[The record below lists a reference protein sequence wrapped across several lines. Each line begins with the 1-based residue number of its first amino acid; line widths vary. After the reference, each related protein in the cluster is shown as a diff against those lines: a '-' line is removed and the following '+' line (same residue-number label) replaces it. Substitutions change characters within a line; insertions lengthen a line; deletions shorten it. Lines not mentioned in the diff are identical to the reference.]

1 MAAGGRAA
9 TAAAACL
16 LATAVA
22 FGLLAPGA
30 QRGDAFGTQEADR
43 NASPATEQESEF
55 PRIDWEHWRAMNPDV
70 VGWVTVPGTAI
81 DQPIVQARPEDD
93 AFYLSHAVDGS
104 PDAMG
109 CAFLDAGCAAGLD
122 APNCVVY
129 GHNWSGGRMFADFA
143 DFAGA
148 DFAKEH
154 GTVLLQTPDTRRRL
168 QVRCVEVADGA
179 CGTNVTAFDSAE
191 ELKAWFQARYAASRV
206 KLEDAPVAE
215 SAPARVYTF
224 CTCSDDES
232 LDQRVLVYAYEG

>member
-1 MAAGGRAA
+1 
-9 TAAAACL
+9 
-16 LATAVA
+16 
-22 FGLLAPGA
+22 
-30 QRGDAFGTQEADR
+30 
-43 NASPATEQESEF
+43 
-55 PRIDWEHWRAMNPDV
+55 
-70 VGWVTVPGTAI
+70 
-81 DQPIVQARPEDD
+81 
-93 AFYLSHAVDGS
+93 
-104 PDAMG
+104 
-109 CAFLDAGCAAGLD
+109 
-122 APNCVVY
+122 
-129 GHNWSGGRMFADFA
+129 MFADFA